1 VFGGLITD
9 RLSGAY
15 RRNLFFEVATHSP
28 IKVPKQL
35 TPQERDELYGRIQAT

>member
-15 RRNLFFEVATHSP
+15 RRNPFFEVATHSP
-28 IKVPKQL
+28 IKAPKQL
-35 TPQERDELYGRIQAT
+35 TPRERDELYGSVRAT